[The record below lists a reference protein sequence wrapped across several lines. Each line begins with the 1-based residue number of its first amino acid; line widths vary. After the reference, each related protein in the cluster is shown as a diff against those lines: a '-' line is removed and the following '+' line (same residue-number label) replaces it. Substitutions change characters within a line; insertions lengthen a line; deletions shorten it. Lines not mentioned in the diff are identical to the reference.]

1 MTAITIPGVSIGAV
15 KSSRTVPTHPR
26 YNSRIAQWIK
36 CRDAFEGED
45 QIKSKGETYLPR
57 LKGQSDDDYNAYKR
71 RALFYSITAKSLAAL
86 VGMSLSAGMRISYPS
101 AMTRYFEDST
111 MIQFSELIATTL
123 QEVLL
128 QSRVGIMIEAPEVE
142 GNPYPVTYIAEDI
155 VDWTEAAD
163 GTLEFVRLR
172 EEVEVRNST
181 GEIVLIEQYR
191 ELSFDAD
198 GYYQQRKIRLDSD
211 ITITPTF
218 AGYKLRY
225 IPFYAVNPI
234 GVGFKDLKPMMLDIA
249 SINISHYLSSADL
262 EHGRHFTGLPTPVIL
277 GGEVNGDL
285 HIGSTK
291 FLIIPTKGS
300 DAKYLEFTGQG
311 LQSLEKAMTE
321 KQGLLASMS
330 ARLLDNSTRGS
341 EAAEAVKL
349 RYSSETASLKTV
361 VESVNKCIN
370 SVYRKIAEMIR
381 EDPNDVSIILG
392 TDFMES
398 YLSPA
403 EMTALF
409 DGYFNGAVSVET
421 LVYNMRKGRRLD
433 PLVDDKD
440 VLDQLKK
447 IAKDRADKLENQK
460 SLKTESQPAE

>member
-1 MTAITIPGVSIGAV
+1 MTGVTIPGVSIGAV

-57 LKGQSDDDYNAYKR
+57 LKGQSDDDYKAYKR
-71 RALFYSITAKSLAAL
+71 RALFYSITSKSLAAL
-86 VGMSLSAGMRISYPS
+86 VGMSLSAGMRISYPA
-101 AMTRYFEDST
+101 AMVRYFEDST
-111 MIQFSELIATTL
+111 MIQFSELIATVL
-123 QEVLL
+123 QEVML
-128 QSRVGIMIEAPEVE
+128 QSRVGIMIEAPEAG

-155 VDWTEAAD
+155 VDWTESAD
-163 GTLEFVRLR
+163 GMLEFVRLR
-172 EEVEVRNST
+172 EEVEIRNDT
-181 GEIVLIEQYR
+181 GEIVLVEQFR
-191 ELSFDAD
+191 ELSFDSD
-198 GYYQQRKIRLDSD
+198 GYYQQRTIRLDMD
-211 ITITPTF
+211 QTISPTF
-218 AGYKLRY
+218 AGYKLNY

-249 SINISHYLSSADL
+249 NINISHYLSSADL
-262 EHGRHFTGLPTPVIL
+262 EHGRHFTGLPTPVIT

-291 FLIIPTKGS
+291 FLVIPTKGS

-311 LQSLEKAMTE
+311 LQSLEKAMAE

-330 ARLLDNSTRGS
+330 ARLLDNSSRGS

-361 VESVNKCIN
+361 VEAVNKCIN
-370 SVYRKIAEMIR
+370 SVYRKIAEMLR
-381 EDPNDVSIILG
+381 EDPNEVSIILG

-398 YLSPA
+398 YLSPT

-440 VLDQLKK
+440 VLAQLNK
-447 IAKDRADKLENQK
+447 IAKDRAETLKNQPK
-460 SLKTESQPAE
+460 AI